1 MGAINRANGFG
12 ENHFLNVIF
21 SPLALVLLQWTMW
34 TFEQCDRCELWF
46 FFIFFYESSKG
57 STIHIYFHS
66 HLWSIYQGCQ
76 YFGNT
81 LFR

>member
-34 TFEQCDRCELWF
+34 TCEQCDRCELWF
-46 FFIFFYESSKG
+46 FFILFFM
-57 STIHIYFHS
+57 
-66 HLWSIYQGCQ
+66 
-76 YFGNT
+76 
-81 LFR
+81 